1 MIVCWYVNIHTIGGE
16 EIVSKRQKTEFGEY
30 LVAQIKLAKMS
41 QEKFYTDA
49 EITKPYFYDILTGSP
64 PPSEVQNKMLSVL
77 EKQTGIDKE
86 RRNTFFN
93 LAAKGRNEI
102 PADIEELIKAHPD
115 NWDLIRKLTE
125 KRLRQKQT

>member
-1 MIVCWYVNIHTIGGE
+1 M
-16 EIVSKRQKTEFGEY
+16 SKRQKTEFGEY
-30 LVAQIKLAKMS
+30 LVEQIKSAKLS
-41 QEKFYTDA
+41 QEKFYTNA

-102 PADIEELIKAHPD
+102 PADIAELIKSHPD
-115 NWDLIRKLTE
+115 DWDKTRKLLI
-125 KRLRQKQT
+125 KQLRQK